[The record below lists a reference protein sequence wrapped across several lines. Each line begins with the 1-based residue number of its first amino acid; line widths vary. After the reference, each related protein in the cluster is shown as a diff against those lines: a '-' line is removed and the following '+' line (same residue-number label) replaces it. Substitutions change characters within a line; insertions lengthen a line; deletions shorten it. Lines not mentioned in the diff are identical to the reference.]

1 MNVKKLLACLA
12 CATSAALV
20 PSARAAET
28 IAYFPLDA
36 DARSVAYADRNA
48 DVVLTLL
55 EPGYAHEIAYETA
68 VKSACVMDGVG
79 AVVRPENAGCLKLA
93 YARLAIDLSRFPL
106 SNDVE
111 TVTVEMFVK
120 GGKELGSYF
129 PFFALAPFADDELG
143 KNGPLQSPQVNVV
156 PSGDGKVLAY
166 VRAESASGQ
175 EVFANGDALLDGEWH
190 HVAIVLRPNATG
202 GTKAL
207 WYRDYRLV
215 SSHDHPRRW
224 KGGAGLDGRDPL
236 RLVLGSRRGTIFL
249 DEIRMTAGELGQEA
263 WLRQH
268 ASAAPVDGETLL
280 YLPFDGD
287 CRSLAHEADNAD
299 ATWSGGEAV
308 FADDIGTRKALRDGE
323 RKFVRAPNLSS
334 LSCRKTR
341 FYWQPSY
348 WAFCSNT
355 CQSATIEFFY
365 RGSPDPEEVADA
377 NPVFRIG
384 NGVTSGRFMLMS
396 YSAAAQGFD
405 HRAYLSVRDRTGVND
420 GEHAASVV
428 CGPDGVMC
436 DGKWHHVA
444 LTTETTEDGAKGLV
458 RIYFDYTLVKEAT
471 LAEPWCAI
479 DPGLVG
485 DSFNL
490 GSLSGV
496 CSLDELRITK
506 GALPPEKFLR
516 RFSTDGALLIIR

>member
-1 MNVKKLLACLA
+1 MNTKILGMCLA
-12 CATSAALV
+12 SALCAARV
-20 PSARAAET
+20 PTGRAAET
-28 IAYFPLDA
+28 VAHFPLDA
-36 DARSVAYADRNA
+36 DARSVVFADRNA

-55 EPGYAHEIAYETA
+55 EPGYDAHEIAYETA

-79 AVVRPENAGCLKLA
+79 AVVRPENAGCLRLA
-93 YARLAIDLSRFPL
+93 YARLAIDLNRFPL

-111 TVTVEMFVK
+111 TVTIELFVK
-120 GGKELGSYF
+120 GKGLGSYF
-129 PFFALAPFADDELG
+129 PFFALAPLGEAELG
-143 KNGPLQSPQVNVV
+143 QNALQTPQVYVA

-175 EVFANGDALLDGEWH
+175 EVFANGDALLDGAWH
-190 HVAIVLRPNATG
+190 HVAIVLRPNGQG
-202 GTKAL
+202 GTTAL

-215 SSHDHPRRW
+215 SSHDHPGRW
-224 KGGAGLDGRDPL
+224 RGGAGLDGRDPL
-236 RLVLGSRRGTIFL
+236 RLVLGSRRGVVCL
-249 DEIRMTAGELGQEA
+249 DEIRITAGELEPNA
-263 WLRQH
+263 WLRQY
-268 ASAAPVDGETLL
+268 AEAAPVDGETLL

-287 CRSLAHEADNAD
+287 CRSLVHEADNAN
-299 ATWSGGEAV
+299 ATWSGGTAV
-308 FADDIGTRKALRDGE
+308 FADDIGKRKALRDGN
-323 RKFVRAPNLSS
+323 RTFVRSPNLSS
-334 LSCRKTR
+334 LSCDKTR
-341 FYWQPSY
+341 YYWTPTY
-348 WAFCSNT
+348 WAFQSNVCS
-355 CQSATIEFFY
+355 SATIEFFY
-365 RGSPDPEEVADA
+365 RGAVGPADVTDLS
-377 NPVFRIG
+377 PVFRIG
-384 NGVTSGRFMLMS
+384 NGTDADRLSLMS

-420 GEHAASVV
+420 GEHATSVI
-428 CGPDGVMC
+428 CGKDGVMC

-479 DPGLVG
+479 DPGLVS

-490 GSLSGV
+490 GSANVV

>member
-1 MNVKKLLACLA
+1 MNTKILGMCLA
-12 CATSAALV
+12 SALCAARV
-20 PSARAAET
+20 PTGRAAET
-28 IAYFPLDA
+28 VAHFPLDA
-36 DARSVAYADRNA
+36 DARSVVFADRNA
-48 DVVLTLL
+48 DSVVTHL
-55 EPGYAHEIAYETA
+55 ESGYAAEIAYDSD
-68 VKSACVMDGVG
+68 VKAKTVCDRFGNPLS
-79 AVVRPENAGCLKLA
+79 ENAGCLKLA
-93 YARLAIDLSRFPL
+93 YARLAIDLNRFPL

-111 TVTVEMFVK
+111 TVTIELFVK
-120 GGKELGSYF
+120 GEGLGAYF

-143 KNGPLQSPQVNVV
+143 QNAPQSPQVNVV
-156 PSGDGKVLAY
+156 PSGDGKVFAY

-175 EVFANGDALLDGEWH
+175 EVFGNGDALLDGEWH

-215 SSHDHPRRW
+215 SSHDHPGRW
-224 KGGAGLDGRDPL
+224 RGGAGLDGRDPL
-236 RLVLGSRRGTIFL
+236 RLVLGSRRGIVCI
-249 DEIRMTAGELGQEA
+249 DEIRITVGELEPDA
-263 WLRQH
+263 WLRQY
-268 ASAAPVDGETLL
+268 AAAAPVDGETLL

-287 CRSLAHEADNAD
+287 CQSLVHEADNAN
-299 ATWSGGEAV
+299 ATWSGGTAV
-308 FADDIGTRKALRDGE
+308 FADDIGKRKALRDGN
-323 RKFVRAPNLSS
+323 RTFVRSPNLSS
-334 LSCRKTR
+334 LSCDKTR

-365 RGSPDPEEVADA
+365 KGSPDPEEVPAY

-384 NGVTSGRFMLMS
+384 NDKTSLRLVLMATS
-396 YSAAAQGFD
+396 SAPQNID
-405 HRAYLSVRDRTGVND
+405 RRAYLAVRDRTNLSD
-420 GEHAASVV
+420 GEHATSVI
-428 CGPDGVMC
+428 CGKDGVMC

-444 LTTETTEDGAKGLV
+444 LTTETTADGARGLI
-458 RIYFDYTLVKEAT
+458 RIYFDYALVKEAT

-479 DPGLVG
+479 DPALEG
-485 DSFNL
+485 DLFNL
-490 GSLSGV
+490 GSPNVV

>member
-48 DVVLTLL
+48 DAVLTLL

-156 PSGDGKVLAY
+156 PSGDGKVFAY

-224 KGGAGLDGRDPL
+224 RGGAGLDGRDPL

-263 WLRQH
+263 WLRQY
-268 ASAAPVDGETLL
+268 AAAAPVDGETLL

-287 CRSLAHEADNAD
+287 CRSLVHEADNAN
-299 ATWSGGEAV
+299 ATWSGGTAV
-308 FADDIGTRKALRDGE
+308 FADDIGTRKALRDGN
-323 RKFVRAPNLSS
+323 RTFVRSPNLSS
-334 LSCRKTR
+334 LSCDKTR
-341 FYWQPSY
+341 YYWTPTY
-348 WAFCSNT
+348 WAFQSNVCT
-355 CQSATIEFFY
+355 SATIEFFY
-365 RGSPDPEEVADA
+365 KGSANPAEVADS

-405 HRAYLSVRDRTGVND
+405 HRAYLIVRDRTGVND

-490 GSLSGV
+490 GSLFGV

>member
-20 PSARAAET
+20 PSAMAAET

-236 RLVLGSRRGTIFL
+236 RLVLGSRRGSIFL

-268 ASAAPVDGETLL
+268 ASTAPVDGETLL

-323 RKFVRAPNLSS
+323 RTFVRAPNLSS

-341 FYWQPSY
+341 FYWRPSY

-365 RGSPDPEEVADA
+365 RGSPDPEEVPAY

-384 NGVTSGRFMLMS
+384 NDKTSLRLVLMATS
-396 YSAAAQGFD
+396 SAPQNID
-405 HRAYLSVRDRTGVND
+405 RRAYLAVRDRTNLSD

-428 CGPDGVMC
+428 CGKDGVMC

-444 LTTETTEDGAKGLV
+444 LTTETTADGARGLV
-458 RIYFDYTLVKEAT
+458 RIYFDYALVKEAT

-479 DPGLVG
+479 DPALEG
-485 DSFNL
+485 DLFNL
-490 GSLSGV
+490 GSPSVV

-516 RFSTDGALLIIR
+516 RFSTDGALVIVR

>member
-1 MNVKKLLACLA
+1 MTAKRNLVACLA
-12 CATSAALV
+12 GAALL
-20 PSARAAET
+20 PAAWAAET

-48 DVVLTLL
+48 DDVLTLL
-55 EPGYAHEIAYETA
+55 EPGYNAHEIAYETA
-68 VKSACVMDGVG
+68 VKSACLMDGVG

-93 YARLAIDLSRFPL
+93 YARLAIDLNRFPL

-111 TVTVEMFVK
+111 TVTIEMFVK
-120 GGKELGSYF
+120 GGNELGSYF
-129 PFFALAPFADDELG
+129 PFFALAPFADDELR
-143 KNGPLQSPQVNVV
+143 KNDQLQTPQVNVV
-156 PSGDGKVLAY
+156 PYGDGKVLAY

-175 EVFANGDALLDGEWH
+175 ELFANQDALLDGEWH

-202 GTKAL
+202 GTEAL
-207 WYRDYRLV
+207 WYRDYRFV
-215 SSHDHPRRW
+215 SSKVDHPRRW
-224 KGGAGLDGRDPL
+224 RGGAGLDGRNPL

-249 DEIRMTAGELGQEA
+249 DEIRITAGELEPNA
-263 WLRQH
+263 WLRQY
-268 ASAAPVDGETLL
+268 AEAAPVDGETLL

-287 CRSLAHEADNAD
+287 CRSLAHEADNGD
-299 ATWSGGEAV
+299 ATWSGEAV
-308 FADDIGTRKALRDGE
+308 FADDIGTRRALRDGE

-334 LSCRKTR
+334 LSCCKTR

-365 RGSPDPEEVADA
+365 RGSPDPAEVPDY

-384 NGVTSGRFMLMS
+384 NDKTSLRLVLMAMS
-396 YSAAAQGFD
+396 NASQNID
-405 HRAYLSVRDRTGVND
+405 RRAYLAVRDRTNLSD
-420 GEHAASVV
+420 DKHAASVV
-428 CGPDGVMC
+428 CGKDGVMC

-458 RIYFDYTLVKEAT
+458 KIYFDYALVKEAT

-479 DPGLVG
+479 DPALEE
-485 DSFNL
+485 DQFNL
-490 GSLSGV
+490 GSPSVV

-516 RFSTDGALLIIR
+516 RFSADGVLVIVR